1 VIESDISV
9 EDPRFSKK
17 MYNDK
22 SKNQTIGEKENRRIG
37 RRMFK
42 SHNNGSSIP
51 RLDHLR
57 EEDDNYINMKINKRQ
72 NTL

>member
-1 VIESDISV
+1 
-9 EDPRFSKK
+9 
-17 MYNDK
+17 MYDDK

-37 RRMFK
+37 MFK

-57 EEDDNYINMKINKRQ
+57 EEDDSHINMKINKRQ
-72 NTL
+72 NTLSSQKIFGSQIVMQ

>member
-1 VIESDISV
+1 
-9 EDPRFSKK
+9 

-22 SKNQTIGEKENRRIG
+22 SKNGTIEEKENRRIG

-42 SHNNGSSIP
+42 SNNNDSSIL

-57 EEDDNYINMKINKRQ
+57 EEDDSYINMKINKKQ
-72 NTL
+72 NVL

>member
-1 VIESDISV
+1 
-9 EDPRFSKK
+9 
-17 MYNDK
+17 MYNNK
-22 SKNQTIGEKENRRIG
+22 SKNQTIEEKENRRIG

-42 SHNNGSSIP
+42 SHNNDSSIP

-57 EEDDNYINMKINKRQ
+57 EEDDSYINMKINKRQ